1 MKDIIKWLRKI
12 EKMAGKVYLLGAEI
26 YDDDPEFKKFLE
38 DAAEEEA
45 WHYHVMGSAAEYLVS
60 RPAPIPA
67 ISIDETTSGKILK
80 YMSDMKDGLES
91 HTISKDE
98 LVQKIVEVELLEW
111 NDIFIYVVNVLK
123 EQSSEFKYSAARIQA
138 HIKEIEYFLNK
149 VYKRPDLLD
158 KIKEVPP
165 VWVENI
171 LIVDDEQLITDLIK
185 SLLNRSGNIDVAQN
199 GQEALKLIEEKF
211 YKLIIC
217 DIDMPIMDGL
227 SFFKEA
233 VAKYPKLKSRF
244 LYITG
249 YLSKEKRAFFSENRV
264 KYLEK
269 PMHIKVLR
277 EEASKI
283 ILSK

>member
-1 MKDIIKWLRKI
+1 MKNIIEWLRKI

-26 YDDDPEFKKFLE
+26 YADDPEFKKFLE

-91 HTISKDE
+91 NTISKDE

-233 VAKYPKLKSRF
+233 VAKYPKLNSRF

-269 PMHIKVLR
+269 PMQIKVLR

>member
-1 MKDIIKWLRKI
+1 MKNIIEWLRKI

-26 YDDDPEFKKFLE
+26 YADDPEFKKFLE

-67 ISIDETTSGKILK
+67 ISIYETTSGKILK

-91 HTISKDE
+91 NTISKDE

-138 HIKEIEYFLNK
+138 HIKEIEYYLETVEGK
-149 VYKRPDLLD
+149 PHTLE
-158 KIKEVPP
+158 KIKELPP
-165 VWVENI
+165 VWFENI
-171 LIVDDEQLITDLIK
+171 LIVDDEELLTKLIK
-185 SLLNRSGNIDVAQN
+185 ACLNRSGNIDVTHN
-199 GQEALKLIEEKF
+199 GKDALKMMEEKY
-211 YKLIIC
+211 YKLIIS
-217 DIDMPIMDGL
+217 DIDMPVMNGIT
-227 SFFKEA
+227 FYKEA
-233 VAKYPKLKSRF
+233 IIKYPRSRSSF
-244 LYITG
+244 LFMTG
-249 YLSKEKRAFFSENRV
+249 YLSPETLAFFNENHV

-269 PMHIKVLR
+269 PMDINVLR
-277 EEASKI
+277 EVAGKI

>member
-1 MKDIIKWLRKI
+1 MKDIIEWLRKK

-26 YDDDPEFKKFLE
+26 YADDPEFKKFLE

-80 YMSDMKDGLES
+80 
-91 HTISKDE
+91 
-98 LVQKIVEVELLEW
+98 
-111 NDIFIYVVNVLK
+111 
-123 EQSSEFKYSAARIQA
+123 
-138 HIKEIEYFLNK
+138 LN
-149 VYKRPDLLD
+149 
-158 KIKEVPP
+158 
-165 VWVENI
+165 
-171 LIVDDEQLITDLIK
+171 
-185 SLLNRSGNIDVAQN
+185 
-199 GQEALKLIEEKF
+199 
-211 YKLIIC
+211 
-217 DIDMPIMDGL
+217 
-227 SFFKEA
+227 
-233 VAKYPKLKSRF
+233 SRF

-269 PMHIKVLR
+269 PMQIKVLR
-277 EEASKI
+277 EESSKI